1 MKYDFDEI
9 VPRRG
14 THSVKWE
21 LDSDPDI
28 LPMWV
33 ADMDFRT
40 APPVVEAL
48 RRRVEHGIFGYAQ
61 APQAYYDA
69 VVKWFERRHGWHT
82 EPEWILHTTGVIPAL
97 SAILKALTQP
107 GDKILVQTP
116 VYNHFFISIRN
127 SGCRTA
133 ENDLTYRGGAYT
145 IDFADLER
153 KAADPEVKAMLL
165 CNPHN
170 PAGRVWSP
178 EELRRIG
185 EICLRNGIFVVA
197 DEIHCELVMPGFRYT
212 PFASLGEEFLHNSV
226 TCCSPSKAFNL
237 AGLQV
242 ANIIAAGETVRAKIE
257 KALRI
262 NETGEIGPLAIDA
275 LIAAYDRGAEWLDA
289 LNEYLHAN
297 YLFLREYF
305 AQHLPQYPVLPLEGT
320 YLVGGLPG
328 RGTGVGRTGGTSAR
342 RGQTARQFGHDV
354 RCGGRRLH
362 PAEYRLPAHA
372 ARRRTRTAAEGARI
386 AEIAKRRYGDI
397 CDDNRQ
403 RVKTCH
409 SRRVSLPKL
418 KTERLWDG
426 QEKTST
432 TSISKTCADSR
443 CLSQVTPMY

>member
-178 EELRRIG
+178 DCR
-185 EICLRNGIFVVA
+185 
-197 DEIHCELVMPGFRYT
+197 
-212 PFASLGEEFLHNSV
+212 
-226 TCCSPSKAFNL
+226 SPISS
-237 AGLQV
+237 QP
-242 ANIIAAGETVRAKIE
+242 AK
-257 KALRI
+257 RC
-262 NETGEIGPLAIDA
+262 
-275 LIAAYDRGAEWLDA
+275 
-289 LNEYLHAN
+289 
-297 YLFLREYF
+297 
-305 AQHLPQYPVLPLEGT
+305 AQK
-320 YLVGGLPG
+320 
-328 RGTGVGRTGGTSAR
+328 S
-342 RGQTARQFGHDV
+342 
-354 RCGGRRLH
+354 
-362 PAEYRLPAHA
+362 
-372 ARRRTRTAAEGARI
+372 
-386 AEIAKRRYGDI
+386 KRRYAS
-397 CDDNRQ
+397 
-403 RVKTCH
+403 T
-409 SRRVSLPKL
+409 RRAKSVPWRSM
-418 KTERLWDG
+418 R
-426 QEKTST
+426 
-432 TSISKTCADSR
+432 
-443 CLSQVTPMY
+443 